1 MSLRW
6 VMNRY
11 TSANRFAI
19 FHIIVVQR
27 SIFNDGPVVADED
40 ADNDVWLNN
49 QIIQIDSPFSVN
61 GVRPLLVFQV

>member
-11 TSANRFAI
+11 TSADRFAI
-19 FHIIVVQR
+19 FHIIDVQR
-27 SIFNDGPVVADED
+27 SIFNDGPVVVD